1 MSNGLGKRLQWFPVI
16 PACTASLNR
25 RIHLENTRSI
35 GRLNTGPCSLRDN
48 SMAAQHQ
55 DALGDIEKRLQKLV
69 AKYQQ
74 LQVENQS
81 LRESQANLT
90 AEKAHLINQ
99 NEQARLR
106 VEAMIGR
113 LKTLER
119 HS

>member
-1 MSNGLGKRLQWFPVI
+1 MGRTNGYNDFLCSSLHDQSQLHEPAGKN
-16 PACTASLNR
+16 A
-25 RIHLENTRSI
+25 RST
-35 GRLNTGPCSLRDN
+35 GRDATGPCSLRED
-48 SMAAQHQ
+48 SMAEPHQ
-55 DALGDIEKRLQKLV
+55 EALGDIEKRLRKLV